1 MTDEGRPQRDEVE
14 LVSVLS
20 CQGIDLAQIY
30 KSKLEAAGIPV
41 LLRYEAAGLVF
52 GITIDGLGEVKVMV
66 PAEFAAEAE
75 DILSEG
81 ETEALGEEEEEPSG
95 ELDES
100 EEETPPGE

>member
-1 MTDEGRPQRDEVE
+1 MSDEPE
-14 LVSVLS
+14 LVCVLT

-66 PAEFAAEAE
+66 PAEFAARAEELLGVEAAA
-75 DILSEG
+75 DFD
-81 ETEALGEEEEEPSG
+81 EEEEELFG
-95 ELDES
+95 EPDDS
-100 EEETPPGE
+100 EEGTLPDE